1 MEKFHQ
7 RLFDAGR
14 DENINQIVSP
24 LSISSVLAMLL
35 NGADGNTAEQIRK
48 SFGLNET
55 YVNAFIKNYEKI
67 SNQLQNTDDNDFTL
81 NQANRS
87 TFMWDMPPK

>member
-1 MEKFHQ
+1 
-7 RLFDAGR
+7 
-14 DENINQIVSP
+14 
-24 LSISSVLAMLL
+24 MLL

-55 YVNAFIKNYEKI
+55 YVNTFIENYEKI
-67 SNQLQNTDDNDFTL
+67 ANQLQNTDGDFTL

-87 TFMWDMPPK
+87 TFMWDMPTK